1 MAGYS
6 KEFLIDVFLSK
17 YINCSIISVETI
29 EKLERMAT
37 DLYDKVGRDKFRVYA
52 SVDAQAI
59 KDYRATVW

>member
-59 KDYRATVW
+59 KDYRATV